1 MVQSSK
7 SKVGRCSIFALFSHK
22 RESAV
27 EGCTDFAYLGN
38 RPNAY
43 NCCQE
48 RRNSIISGEA
58 TSNIANFFAL
68 FPQKISLSASDF
80 R

>member
-43 NCCQE
+43 NCCMQMFGAITL
-48 RRNSIISGEA
+48 NIHVGN
-58 TSNIANFFAL
+58 SNIMTKNK
-68 FPQKISLSASDF
+68 KIIQLAV
-80 R
+80 

>member
-43 NCCQE
+43 NWHA
-48 RRNSIISGEA
+48 NVWSNYLGN
-58 TSNIANFFAL
+58 SNIMTKNK
-68 FPQKISLSASDF
+68 KIIQLAV
-80 R
+80 